1 MLSSLKQSEKKKVK
15 DQLSATRQD
24 QPSQNWS
31 SRDLLALMC
40 RVFKLGENEW
50 DIDLINELEQIKIVA
65 ETTVNSLQEPGE
77 I

>member
-1 MLSSLKQSEKKKVK
+1 
-15 DQLSATRQD
+15 
-24 QPSQNWS
+24 
-31 SRDLLALMC
+31 MC